1 MIERRF
7 ERRPARRLGVRV
19 HDHNGHLL
27 RSSTRN
33 ITANGAF
40 IEIGP
45 ADFPTA
51 KVLWVDLPD
60 PLAESGWTN
69 VAALEQWRQLYN
81 THWLIERHGHRSPA
95 QVRQEWLIATGREA
109 A

>member
-19 HDHNGHLL
+19 HDHNGQLL
-27 RSSTRN
+27 LSSTRN

-69 VAALEQWRQLYN
+69 ITALVV
-81 THWLIERHGHRSPA
+81 HRHADGVGVMFGEPYTVLDQSVTSPA
-95 QVRQEWLIATGREA
+95 QQHA

>member
-7 ERRPARRLGVRV
+7 ERRPPRRLGVRV
-19 HDHNGHLL
+19 HDHNGQHLL
-27 RSSTRN
+27 SSTRD

-45 ADFPTA
+45 ADFPA
-51 KVLWVDLPD
+51 ANVLWVDLPD
-60 PLAESGWTN
+60 PSAESGWTN
-69 VAALEQWRQLYN
+69 VVALVVHRHADGVGVMFGEPYTALGEPATSAAQQ
-81 THWLIERHGHRSPA
+81 H
-95 QVRQEWLIATGREA
+95 A

>member
-7 ERRPARRLGVRV
+7 ERRPARRLDVRV
-19 HDHNGHLL
+19 HDHNGQFLL
-27 RSSTRN
+27 SSTRN
-33 ITANGAF
+33 ITMNGAF

-60 PLAESGWTN
+60 PLAERGWTN
-69 VAALEQWRQLYN
+69 VVALVV
-81 THWLIERHGHRSPA
+81 HRHADGVGVMFGEPYTALDEPVTSPA
-95 QVRQEWLIATGREA
+95 QQRA

>member
-19 HDHNGHLL
+19 RDHSGQCLL
-27 RSSTRN
+27 ASTRN
-33 ITANGAF
+33 ITASGAF

-51 KVLWVDLPD
+51 RVLWVDLPD
-60 PLAESGWTN
+60 PVAESGWMN
-69 VAALEQWRQLYN
+69 VAALVV
-81 THWLIERHGHRSPA
+81 HRHADGVGVMFGEPYTALDESGTPPPQQR
-95 QVRQEWLIATGREA
+95 A

>member
-7 ERRPARRLGVRV
+7 ERRPVRRLSVRV
-19 HDHNGHLL
+19 HDHNGQLL
-27 RSSTRN
+27 LSSTRN
-33 ITANGAF
+33 ITPNGAF

-60 PLAESGWTN
+60 PVAESGWTHV
-69 VAALEQWRQLYN
+69 VALVVHRHADGVGVMFGDPYTALEQSV
-81 THWLIERHGHRSPA
+81 TPPA
-95 QVRQEWLIATGREA
+95 QQHA

>member
-19 HDHNGHLL
+19 HDHNGQLL
-27 RSSTRN
+27 LSSTRN
-33 ITANGAF
+33 ITASGAF

-69 VAALEQWRQLYN
+69 VAALVV
-81 THWLIERHGHRSPA
+81 HRHADGVGVMFGEPYTVLDHSVTSPA
-95 QVRQEWLIATGREA
+95 QQHA